1 MNPPRTPA
9 MTNIAPTHAEVIR
22 KIKPSQRL
30 VVALALSLAVFG
42 LEAGGG
48 LVTGSLALLGDATH
62 VLVDVVVVLIGLG
75 AARLASRE
83 PNAGHTYGFHR
94 LEAIGAL
101 ANAVL
106 LVTAS
111 AIVFVESISR
121 LLAPSAVDA
130 PAVLA
135 VASVGFVVN
144 SISALIVHGI
154 ERRTEA
160 TKVLVLHLAGD
171 AVGSLAV
178 IGSAL
183 IIMAGGPAA
192 ADPAASLVIAIL
204 LALAGLRLLGRI
216 VHLLSEGVPA
226 GVSLDAA
233 SAALHGIPGV
243 RAIHDLHIWALA
255 EDLPVVTAHLE
266 VTAQADTRRVL
277 LAATEALRRIGVG
290 HATLQLE
297 HEPCGQ
303 GRLAYA
309 ARLSIQCGVGRSG
322 EPRRPAGGHHVT
334 ADTSEIAQRLD
345 TRGLSCPMPIVKTAQ
360 AMAGLASGQLLEV
373 IAYSPKAVSDFA
385 AWSRSTGN
393 VLVDSSAEGGVYR
406 FVFRKQ

>member
-1 MNPPRTPA
+1 MDLGPLPTTTA
-9 MTNIAPTHAEVIR
+9 TTVAPTHAEVIAR
-22 KIKPSQRL
+22 IKPSRRL
-30 VVALALSLAVFG
+30 VVALVLSLAVFG

-48 LVTGSLALLGDATH
+48 VVTGSLALLGDATH
-62 VLVDVVVVLIGLG
+62 VLVDVAVVLIGLG

-101 ANAVL
+101 ANAIL
-106 LVTAS
+106 LITAS
-111 AIVFVESISR
+111 SIVLVESIGR

-135 VASVGFVVN
+135 VASVGFGVN

-178 IGSAL
+178 IASAL

-233 SAALHGIPGV
+233 SAALHAIPGV

-266 VTAQADTRRVL
+266 TSLGADTRRVL
-277 LAATEALRRIGVG
+277 VTATEALRRIGVG

-297 HEPCGQ
+297 SQPCGQ
-303 GRLAYA
+303 GRPASVVVPA
-309 ARLSIQCGVGRSG
+309 SPGDPSADASHPVPREERS
-322 EPRRPAGGHHVT
+322 AT
-334 ADTSEIAQRLD
+334 
-345 TRGLSCPMPIVKTAQ
+345 
-360 AMAGLASGQLLEV
+360 
-373 IAYSPKAVSDFA
+373 
-385 AWSRSTGN
+385 
-393 VLVDSSAEGGVYR
+393 
-406 FVFRKQ
+406 

>member
-1 MNPPRTPA
+1 MDPLRASSPTTMPLAHADVIRG
-9 MTNIAPTHAEVIR
+9 IAPSR
-22 KIKPSQRL
+22 RL
-30 VVALALSLAVFG
+30 VVALVLSLAVFC

-62 VLVDVVVVLIGLG
+62 VLVDVVAVLIGLA
-75 AARLASRE
+75 AARLAARK
-83 PNAGHTYGFHR
+83 PDAGHTCGFHR
-94 LEAIGAL
+94 LEALGAL

-121 LLAPSAVDA
+121 LLAPSSVDA

-135 VASVGFVVN
+135 VAVVGFAVN
-144 SISALIVHGI
+144 SLSALIVHGA

-183 IIMAGGPAA
+183 VIMAGGPPA
-192 ADPAASLVIAIL
+192 ADPAASLVIAVL

-226 GVSLDAA
+226 AVSLDVA
-233 SAALHGIPGV
+233 SAALHAIPGV
-243 RAIHDLHIWALA
+243 RAIYDLHVWALA

-266 VTAQADTRRVL
+266 TSFAADRRRLL

-297 HEPCGQ
+297 CTPCGQ
-303 GRLAYA
+303 GRPALIAVPTQRQKPSA
-309 ARLSIQCGVGRSG
+309 DDPELRAREARSDG
-322 EPRRPAGGHHVT
+322 
-334 ADTSEIAQRLD
+334 
-345 TRGLSCPMPIVKTAQ
+345 
-360 AMAGLASGQLLEV
+360 
-373 IAYSPKAVSDFA
+373 
-385 AWSRSTGN
+385 
-393 VLVDSSAEGGVYR
+393 
-406 FVFRKQ
+406 